1 MDLQLKGRRCIVTG
15 ASAGIGASIVSVL
28 AAEGASVVAVARRAD
43 RLNGFAEAI
52 ATCGHPRPH
61 VVAGDITRR
70 DGVAEIAAAAKAAL
84 GGEVEILVNC
94 AGGSRPATLDSG
106 EAFWEEAMLLN
117 FTAGRW
123 MSEAVL
129 PAMRAAGWG
138 RILNIT
144 AMMEPLSLNAAIS
157 AKGAFNLWAKGLSR
171 DLAPE
176 GITINTLAPGR
187 IHSEQVDE
195 KLFDTG
201 SDQQAFADRYIPM
214 RRFGRPEE
222 MANLAAFMV
231 SPLAS
236 YITGALIAV
245 DGGMKMSLV

>member
-1 MDLQLKGRRCIVTG
+1 MDLQLAGRRCLVTG
-15 ASAGIGASIVSVL
+15 ASAGIGAAIVSVL
-28 AAEGASVVAVARRAD
+28 AGEGAKIVAVARRAD
-43 RLNGFAEAI
+43 RLEALADGI
-52 ATCGHPRPH
+52 AAKGHPRPA
-61 VVAGDITRR
+61 VVSGDITTRE
-70 DGVAEIAAAAKAAL
+70 GVAAIVEVAEAAI
-84 GGEVEILVNC
+84 GQIEILVNC
-94 AGGSRPATLDSG
+94 AGGSRPATLDSD

-123 MSEAVL
+123 MSQAVL
-129 PAMRAAGWG
+129 PGMQAAKWG

-144 AMMEPLSLNAAIS
+144 GLMEPLSLNAALA

-171 DLAPE
+171 DLAAE

-195 KLFDTG
+195 KLFQADAER
-201 SDQQAFADRYIPM
+201 DAFAERHIPM
-214 RRFGRPEE
+214 KRFGHPEE

-236 YITGALIAV
+236 YITGTLIPV
-245 DGGMKMSLV
+245 DGGMKQSAV

>member
-1 MDLQLKGRRCIVTG
+1 MDLQLAGRRCLVTG
-15 ASAGIGASIVSVL
+15 ASAGIGAAIVSVL
-28 AAEGASVVAVARRAD
+28 AAEGAKVVAVARRAD
-43 RLNGFAEAI
+43 RLEALADGIAAE
-52 ATCGHPRPH
+52 GHPRPA
-61 VVAGDITRR
+61 VIGGDITSRE
-70 DGVAEIAAAAKAAL
+70 GVAGIVTAAEAAV
-84 GGEVEILVNC
+84 GPIEILVNC
-94 AGGSRPATLDSG
+94 AGGSRPATLDSD

-123 MSEAVL
+123 MSQAVL
-129 PAMRAAGWG
+129 PGMRAAKWG

-144 AMMEPLSLNAAIS
+144 GLMEPLALNAALA

-187 IHSEQVDE
+187 IHSEQVDD
-195 KLFDTG
+195 KLWKTAAERD
-201 SDQQAFADRYIPM
+201 AFADQHIPM
-214 RRFGRPEE
+214 KRFGRPEE

-236 YITGALIAV
+236 YITGQLIAV
-245 DGGMKMSLV
+245 DGGMKRSAV